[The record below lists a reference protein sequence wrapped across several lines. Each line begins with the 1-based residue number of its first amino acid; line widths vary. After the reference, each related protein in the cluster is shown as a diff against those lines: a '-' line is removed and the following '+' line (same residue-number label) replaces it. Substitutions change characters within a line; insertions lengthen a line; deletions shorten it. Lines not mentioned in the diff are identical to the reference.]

1 MIHRPHLLALL
12 AFALVASGCDHPAA
26 PVEKP
31 EKPEAKEADEKA
43 AGDRVHIEAA
53 IATQSGVRT
62 APVRPGVIRDEHEVQ
77 GLLLTIDGRSAHI
90 MARFAGPVRAVQV
103 AVGDR
108 VTAGQTLA
116 VIESNVSL
124 TDYSVTAPLAGTILS
139 RNVAVGDL
147 AGDKPLFEIADLS
160 KLWVDIHLFG
170 ADAEHLHAGLPIEV
184 MRLSDNVRAST
195 KLDRVLPGMATASQS
210 TVARA
215 MVINTD
221 GNWRPGASVR
231 VRVSV
236 SQDAVARVVPL
247 EAIQTLRDQD
257 VVFIHDGENYEARP
271 VKLGRRDSHNAEVLD
286 GVVIG
291 DDIVVEQSYLIKAD
305 IEKSSVEDSD

>member
-1 MIHRPHLLALL
+1 MIHRPRVLLLLAL
-12 AFALVASGCDHPAA
+12 ALVMSGCGQPSV
-26 PVEKP
+26 PVENP
-31 EKPEAKEADEKA
+31 ETTKSDEKA
-43 AGDRVHIEAA
+43 SDNRVHIDKEIAA
-53 IATQSGVRT
+53 QSGVRT
-62 APVRPGVIRDEHEVQ
+62 APVESGVIRDEHEVQ
-77 GLLLTIDGRSAHI
+77 GLLLPIDGRSAHI
-90 MARFAGPVRAVQV
+90 MARFPGPVRAVHV

-108 VTAGQTLA
+108 VRAGQTLA

-124 TDYSVTAPLAGTILS
+124 SDYAVTAPLSGTVLA

-147 AGDKPLFEIADLS
+147 AADKPLFEIADLS

-170 ADAEHLHAGLPIEV
+170 ADAEHLHAGLPVEI

-215 MVINTD
+215 IIINTD

-231 VRVSV
+231 ARVSV
-236 SQDAVARVVPL
+236 SEDAVARVVPL
-247 EAIQTLRDQD
+247 EAIQSLRGQD
-257 VVFIHDGENYEARP
+257 VVFVHEGENYEARA
-271 VKLGRRDSHNAEVLD
+271 VKLGRRDGHHAEVLD
-286 GVVIG
+286 GVKIG
-291 DDIVVEQSYLIKAD
+291 EDIVVEQSYLIKAD